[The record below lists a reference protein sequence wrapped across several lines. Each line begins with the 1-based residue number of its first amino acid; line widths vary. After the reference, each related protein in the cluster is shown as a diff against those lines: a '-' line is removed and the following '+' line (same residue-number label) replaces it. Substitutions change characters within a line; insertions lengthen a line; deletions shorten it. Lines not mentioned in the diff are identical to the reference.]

1 MKGKSLRTRHQ
12 GINKS
17 RGSKQPRFRTSKI
30 IPKNLIDNLQSP
42 IDTSTSV
49 IMFTQSLRASV
60 CPIPSF
66 WPYSANNY
74 SAPRSPVSRDSK
86 LPAWEPG
93 ALSSLPLL
101 FVKVRSSSYYLPHL
115 ISPCFSSAESALCVL
130 GLHSPSPVSENME
143 LTFPSSGSRP
153 RTLPQGIERVQ
164 GSSPQSQ
171 RLRRPR
177 PKVVRSRHSKI
188 P

>member
-1 MKGKSLRTRHQ
+1 MDQYQISKAALLREWVATHLSKPYTWRPQTWSLSSRCGWADDMLFFLHQFDGIRIDWDNHFVFTTPMSFVNILKYRTHPAPKLRWRDEVGTSLRTRHQ

-60 CPIPSF
+60 CPILSF
-66 WPYSANNY
+66 WPYPANNY

-86 LPAWEPG
+86 PPAW
-93 ALSSLPLL
+93 
-101 FVKVRSSSYYLPHL
+101 
-115 ISPCFSSAESALCVL
+115 
-130 GLHSPSPVSENME
+130 
-143 LTFPSSGSRP
+143 
-153 RTLPQGIERVQ
+153 
-164 GSSPQSQ
+164 
-171 RLRRPR
+171 
-177 PKVVRSRHSKI
+177 
-188 P
+188 